1 MKLFISILIPL
12 IVGGLSA
19 VFTQSGVH
27 GWYVLANKPSY
38 NPPNWLFAPVWTVL
52 FIMMGVA
59 LYLVWK
65 TDGQHQIKRMAIS
78 LFAAQLTLNFFWS
91 FIFFY
96 AHQPGWAFADII
108 ALWVLILFTIIYFN
122 KISTI
127 AAWLLVPY
135 IFWVSFASL
144 LNFYIW
150 QHN

>member
-1 MKLFISILIPL
+1 MKLFFSILIPL
-12 IVGGLSA
+12 LVGILSA
-19 VFTQSGVH
+19 YFTQAGVH
-27 GWYVLANKPSY
+27 GWYVIAIKPSY
-38 NPPNWLFAPVWTVL
+38 NPPNWLFAPVWTIL
-52 FIMMGVA
+52 FLMMGVA

-65 TDGQHQIKRMAIS
+65 SNDKGNEKKVALRLFSGQLM
-78 LFAAQLTLNFFWS
+78 FNFFWS

-108 ALWVLILFTIIYFN
+108 VLWILILLTIVWFN
-122 KISTI
+122 KISVT

>member
-1 MKLFISILIPL
+1 MKLFYAILIPVL
-12 IVGGLSA
+12 VGALSA

-27 GWYVLANKPSY
+27 GWYLLANKPSY

-52 FIMMGVA
+52 FILMGIA
-59 LYLVWK
+59 LFLVRK
-65 TDGQHQIKRMAIS
+65 SEMPHKIKRTATI
-78 LFAAQLTLNFFWS
+78 LFGAQLTLNFFWS

-96 AHQPGWAFADII
+96 AHQPGWAFAEII
-108 ALWVLILFTIIYFN
+108 ALWIFILLTIIYFS

-127 AAWLLVPY
+127 ASWLLVPY
-135 IFWVSFASL
+135 IFWVSFAAL